1 MRYTVDPVTFA
12 INIWALDAPPVD
24 ENNQVIEDIP
34 FQYQPDYPNGDPFES
49 VEEAT
54 AWAEASIAAHS
65 PDVLFFA
72 PIGKGIAPEAKP
84 DPNAKQNVL
93 AKLGITA
100 EEARL
105 LLS

>member
-1 MRYTVDPVTFA
+1 
-12 INIWALDAPPVD
+12 
-24 ENNQVIEDIP
+24 
-34 FQYQPDYPNGDPFES
+34 
-49 VEEAT
+49 
-54 AWAEASIAAHS
+54 
-65 PDVLFFA
+65 VLFFA